1 MPKSLSMKT
10 MRSSP
15 AKTAA
20 HPFADKQ
27 KITKEVRRVNTTTI
41 SQRDAYKLMLKEYPD
56 VMNIEQMCEI
66 LGISTKTGYR
76 ILREGKVCCIK
87 VGRAYRI
94 PKAHLFT
101 YLSIGCAELQEAANA

>member
-1 MPKSLSMKT
+1 M
-10 MRSSP
+10 
-15 AKTAA
+15 
-20 HPFADKQ
+20 
-27 KITKEVRRVNTTTI
+27 NTTTI

-66 LGISTKTGYR
+66 LGISTKQVIASSEKEKSAASR
-76 ILREGKVCCIK
+76 SAEPIC
-87 VGRAYRI
+87 I